1 MLFSWNN
8 KEVNKNIL
16 FKGLKTKFT
25 KLITIEKFFLIFIDY
40 QLIIYYIDNL
50 SENFKLTYLQSKN
63 IEEYFSFD
71 SEIQE
76 IL

>member
-40 QLIIYYIDNL
+40 QLIIYYVDNL